1 MTNIFSQMKK
11 PVYEVEAQIGTTQWL
26 PEDDIKEIDAVGK
39 ESKEVTMLDVYQAMK
54 EEDQGDGYIYLDNI
68 DLKGLGITEQQF
80 AGYCS
85 ALTKAGVYQPVD
97 KFFGK
102 ITH

>member
-1 MTNIFSQMKK
+1 MNIFSSLKAPK
-11 PVYEVEAQIGTTQWL
+11 NEVESEVGMTFWL
-26 PEDDIKEIDAVGK
+26 TEDDIKEIEEMGK
-39 ESKEVTMLDVYQAMK
+39 EDKKVNMMDVFQAMQ
-54 EEDQGDGYIYLDNI
+54 EASEGVYVYLDNV

-85 ALTKAGVYQPVD
+85 ALTKAGLYTPVD

-102 ITH
+102 LEG